1 MEEYI
6 YIILVIAWLAISFFK
21 KKPKTGAPAKNRPEP
36 RPETTQQPKPIEL
49 EEMLQDFFGTKKE
62 EKAPEPEPQLV
73 REQTALERSFEQ
85 HNEEYRSFDAE
96 IEPVQNATFKDH
108 VALDAVS
115 DEYQFST
122 EVRAAQT
129 IDELIKANAAEEA
142 RIQADEEASGFALE
156 GEGLP
161 DFNVRS
167 AIIFSE
173 IINRKYA

>member
-1 MEEYI
+1 MEEFI

-21 KKPKTGAPAKNRPEP
+21 KKAKTDAPAKSRPVP
-36 RPETTQQPKPIEL
+36 RPETTQQPKPIDL
-49 EEMLQDFFGTKKE
+49 EEMLQDFFGAKKE
-62 EKAPEPEPQLV
+62 EKAPELEPQPV
-73 REQTALERSFEQ
+73 REQTAIERSFEQ
-85 HNEEYRSFDAE
+85 HDQEYRSFDAE
-96 IEPVQNATFKDH
+96 FEPVQKAAFEDH

-122 EVRAAQT
+122 EARAQT
-129 IDELIKANAAEEA
+129 IDDLIKANAAEEA
-142 RIQADEEASGFALE
+142 RILAAEQASGFALE

-161 DFNVRS
+161 DFDLRS